1 MLWSM
6 TGFGKGEITCANG
19 TKVTVAVASVNRKQL
34 EIRFSLPQDMT
45 PFEIS
50 GRKLVSQAISRGSLQ
65 IRCSVCDAAA
75 MADKFEVNTALLDKL
90 VKECR
95 AARVRANMSPE
106 VAVETL
112 ATIPGVLSGQ
122 KESSDS
128 QELQQAFEK
137 ALLAALEDFN
147 NMRKAEGEALAADLL
162 SRLEKLEAWHKEL
175 AELTAPYPEMA
186 KERIMARLENSKL
199 PVSADDPA
207 LMREVLFYVD
217 KGDVT
222 EELTRLSS
230 HFVQFRA
237 FLDSETP
244 CGRNMDFLAQEIFRE
259 ITTLGNKAAVGGA
272 SPTVVAF
279 KAEMEKI
286 REQIQNVE

>member
-34 EIRFSLPQDMT
+34 EIRFSLPQDMAA
-45 PFEIS
+45 FEIS

-75 MADKFEVNTALLDKL
+75 RADKFEVNTALLDKL

-147 NMRKAEGEALAADLL
+147 NMRKTEGEALAADLL

-244 CGRNMDFLAQEIFRE
+244 CGRNMDFLMQEIFRE
-259 ITTLGNKAAVGGA
+259 INTLGNKAPLPEVSALIVRMK
-272 SPTVVAF
+272 TEV
-279 KAEMEKI
+279 EKI
-286 REQIQNVE
+286 REQVQNIE